1 LSPAEWRLAAPNL
14 STAQRNLEMRSYFA
28 NPERAARL
36 IRQGRSRFVLLYGVI
51 GWGVPVAIGVAVNE
65 AFSTGMPGFLRQL
78 AIGLVVFPLGG
89 ILFGRWLWRRMV
101 QMHGAA
107 HSVPAG

>member
-1 LSPAEWRLAAPNL
+1 VAA
-14 STAQRNLEMRSYFA
+14 SGSSSFVAHRNLEMKSYFA

-36 IRQGRSRFVLLYGVI
+36 IRQGRTRFVLLYGVL

-65 AFSTGMPGFLRQL
+65 SFNTGMPGFLRQL
-78 AIGLVVFPLGG
+78 AIGLVVFPLAG

-101 QMHGAA
+101 RMHKALQG
-107 HSVPAG
+107 VPTG